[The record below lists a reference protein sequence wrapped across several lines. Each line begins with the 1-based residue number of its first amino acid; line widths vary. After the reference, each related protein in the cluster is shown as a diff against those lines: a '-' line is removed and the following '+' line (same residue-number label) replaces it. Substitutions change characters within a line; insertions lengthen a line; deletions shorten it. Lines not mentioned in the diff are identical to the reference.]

1 MSRLWPSVS
10 GHSFAPGSS
19 SSKALS
25 DTPIVGAD
33 MATMYPYYGVYE
45 RYDWYPATGHS
56 ARLFSG
62 KAAETVGSLDV

>member
-1 MSRLWPSVS
+1 M
-10 GHSFAPGSS
+10 
-19 SSKALS
+19 
-25 DTPIVGAD
+25 GAD